1 MFLQFVALFA
11 RIIFRRS
18 VKVKI
23 NKTIERKRENNVVSE
38 LKIFTVRL
46 ILTIEEEWIEQ
57 IETGEE

>member
-11 RIIFRRS
+11 RIIFRRL

-38 LKIFTVRL
+38 LKTFAVRL